1 VRLLG
6 RLERELGDGAGLITI
21 LDYDGTLAPIAP
33 TPGAAMLAPSVRATL
48 ARLAESERARLAILS
63 GRALADV
70 RTRVGVDAILYGG
83 CHGLEIE
90 GPGVRF
96 RHPRVR
102 PRRIAEVRRA
112 LVRGAAE
119 IPGARVEFKGLCVSL
134 HYRSVAPRYRS
145 DVLDL
150 VERTARL
157 APDIAVI
164 DGRKVFD
171 FVPRVGWTKGEAAR
185 WIVRHERRALPR
197 GKKAVVLYAGD
208 DSTDE
213 AAFEALR
220 DRGVTVRIGAR
231 RGAAE
236 YWLDGVAQ
244 MHRLLRWLV
253 RKVA

>member
-6 RLERELGDGAGLITI
+6 RLERELGAGAGLITI

-33 TPGAAMLAPSVRATL
+33 TPGAAVLAPSVRTTL
-48 ARLAESERARLAILS
+48 ARLARSERARLAILS
-63 GRALADV
+63 GRSLADV
-70 RTRVGVDAILYGG
+70 RTRVGVDAIVYGG

-90 GPGVRF
+90 GPGLRF

-102 PRRIAEVRRA
+102 PRRIAALGRA
-112 LVRGAAE
+112 LAGGAAA
-119 IPGARVEFKGLCVSL
+119 IPGARVEFKGLCLSL
-134 HYRSVAPRYRS
+134 HYRNVAARYRP
-145 DVLDL
+145 DVLGL
-150 VERTARL
+150 VERTAGA

-164 DGRKVFD
+164 GGRKVFD
-171 FVPRVGWTKGEAAR
+171 FLPRVGWTKGEAAR

-197 GKKAVVLYAGD
+197 GRKAVILYAGD
-208 DSTDE
+208 DSSDE

-236 YWLDGVAQ
+236 YGLDGVAQ

-253 RKVA
+253 RKIA